1 MQKNT
6 RVYHQIFGYG
16 ITIEQ
21 SNINVCK
28 VKFDSLATSRH
39 IHISKLQKA

>member
-1 MQKNT
+1 MQENT

-16 ITIEQ
+16 IIIEH
-21 SNINVCK
+21 SDINVCK

-39 IHISKLQKA
+39 IRINKLQKV